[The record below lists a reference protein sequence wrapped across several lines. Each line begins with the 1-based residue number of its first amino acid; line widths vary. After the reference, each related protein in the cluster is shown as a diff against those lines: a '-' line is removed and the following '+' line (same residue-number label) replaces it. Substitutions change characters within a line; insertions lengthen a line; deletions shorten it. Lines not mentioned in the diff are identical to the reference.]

1 MTPHIRNLD
10 VEIVDIDSLKEYARN
25 ARTHSDRQIGQIAD
39 SIVAFGWTCPVLVDK
54 HGNVIA
60 GHGRLAAARRLG
72 LKKVPVIRVEDL
84 SEDQIRAYRLADN
97 KLAEN
102 AGWDED
108 LLRIEFDELIAADL
122 DFEITETG
130 FDMAEIDLVLGSSD
144 EDPTSES
151 ADAGNAAEEDLE
163 GPAIA
168 KRGDL
173 FLCGED
179 HRILCGDALDPE
191 AYAALMQGE
200 KAAGCFTDP
209 PYNVRIERN
218 VSGLGRRKHG
228 EFTMASGEMTRDE
241 FIAFLEAVFGLIA
254 ANVVKGALTYVCM
267 DWRHLA
273 DAIAAGEVTFSE
285 LLNICVWAKTN
296 GGMGSLYRSAHEH
309 VLVFKAGKGRH
320 VNNVQLGRYG
330 RSRTNVWRYAGVNS
344 FGRDRDDALAMHP
357 TVKPV
362 ALVADA
368 ILDSTKRKDIV
379 LDPFGGSGTIL
390 IAAHRIGR
398 RARAIELDPNYVD
411 VCLRRYRRVTGIDP
425 VHAETGKTLSELEIA
440 AEAARAAPDA
450 ADGE

>member
-1 MTPHIRNLD
+1 MTPHIRKLD

-25 ARTHSDRQIGQIAD
+25 ARTHSDKQIDQIAD
-39 SIVAFGWTCPVLVDK
+39 SIVAFGWTYPVLVDK

-84 SEDQIRAYRLADN
+84 SEEQIRAYRLADN

-102 AGWDED
+102 AGWDDD
-108 LLRIEFDELIAADL
+108 LLKIEFETLIGAEIE
-122 DFEITETG
+122 FEITDTG
-130 FDMAEIDLVLGSSD
+130 FDMAEIDLVLGSKTDESSSD
-144 EDPTSES
+144 GSDRG
-151 ADAGNAAEEDLE
+151 DAAEVDLE

-168 KRGDL
+168 KHGDL
-173 FLCGED
+173 FLCGDD

-191 AYAALMQGE
+191 AYTKLMQGE

-218 VSGLGRRKHG
+218 VSGLGRKKHG
-228 EFTMASGEMTRDE
+228 EFAMASGEMTRDE

-254 ANVVKGALTYVCM
+254 AHLIKGGLAYICM

-273 DAIAAGEVTFSE
+273 ETIAAGEVTFSE

-309 VLVFKAGKGRH
+309 VLVFKAGKGKH
-320 VNNVQLGRYG
+320 TNNVQLGRYG
-330 RSRTNVWRYAGVNS
+330 RNRTNVWRYPGVNS
-344 FGRDRDDALAMHP
+344 FGQGRDDALKMHP

-368 ILDSTKRKDIV
+368 LLDSTRRKDIV
-379 LDPFGGSGTIL
+379 LDPFAGSGTIL
-390 IAAHRIGR
+390 IAAQRTGR
-398 RARAIELDPNYVD
+398 RARAIELDQKYVD
-411 VCLRRYRRVTGIDP
+411 VCLRRFRRVTGIDP
-425 VHAETGKTLSELEIA
+425 VHAESGKPFSELELA
-440 AEAARAAPDA
+440 AQAARAAPGA
-450 ADGE
+450 ADEE